1 MPEGKVKWFND
12 KKGYGFITHDDGSD
26 VFVHYS
32 VIESEGFKTL
42 SEGQVVQYEFS
53 TGPKGLQATRVEP
66 ANSSGAPDQGDA
78 LVSHA

>member
-32 VIESEGFKTL
+32 VIEVDGFKTL
-42 SEGQVVQYEFS
+42 SEGQKVEYEFS
-53 TGPKGLQATRVEP
+53 TGPKGLQATKVAPIRAEDQRE
-66 ANSSGAPDQGDA
+66 AISSQ
-78 LVSHA
+78 L